1 MPPPADVRFQTF
13 VQTLAATPPL
23 SVYCLPCTLSRGD
36 FVCVAEFESRDPL
49 WFSASCLQVLLDH
62 DDDEV
67 DVAKSLRDFKHQFQ
81 VLYTQH
87 HAVDVETVEGVL
99 AFEASLAKSN
109 NNTATSCV
117 YALPHGP
124 LLCFGDVKQCLS
136 GLDLVLLQ
144 RVDAAHASTFD
155 AVLFR
160 ASAAR
165 DRAVELR
172 LVQKSNLQSFIGW
185 ASSCS
190 VDFVASTGAP
200 IEPSWILDSF
210 DDGIAV
216 DEIIRWISGD
226 GEDESSDSDSEWCA
240 PPSDSDEEF
249 VCVDSD
255 EEEDSDASDFDPAA
269 AAEELADLS

>member
-1 MPPPADVRFQTF
+1 MPPPVDVRFRAF
-13 VQTLAATPPL
+13 VQTLEATPPL

-49 WFSASCLQVLLDH
+49 WFSASCLQALLDH
-62 DDDEV
+62 DDDV
-67 DVAKSLRDFKHQFQ
+67 DVGKMLRDFKNIFQ

-87 HAVDVETVEGVL
+87 HAVDVENVEGVF

-109 NNTATSCV
+109 NDTATSCV
-117 YALPHGP
+117 YALPSGHV
-124 LLCFGDVKQCLS
+124 LCFGEVKQCLS
-136 GLDLVLLQ
+136 GLDLVLMQ

-160 ASAAR
+160 AGAAR

-172 LVQKSNLQSFIGW
+172 LVQKSNLQTFVGW

-190 VDFVASTGAP
+190 LEFVASPGEP

-216 DEIIRWISGD
+216 DEIVRWIAGGGS
-226 GEDESSDSDSEWCA
+226 DESSDDSDWCSS
-240 PPSDSDEEF
+240 PLDSDEEF
-249 VCVDSD
+249 VCVESD
-255 EEEDSDASDFDPAA
+255 EEEDSDVSDFDPA
-269 AAEELADLS
+269 EELANLS

>member
-1 MPPPADVRFQTF
+1 MPAPVDVRFRAF
-13 VQTLAATPPL
+13 VETLEATPPL

-49 WFSASCLQVLLDH
+49 WFSASCLQTLLDH
-62 DDDEV
+62 ADGSM
-67 DVAKSLRDFKHQFQ
+67 DVAKMLQDFKCQFQ

-87 HAVDVETVEGVL
+87 HAVDVETVEGVF

-109 NNTATSCV
+109 NDTATSCV
-117 YALPHGP
+117 YALPSGHV
-124 LLCFGDVKQCLS
+124 LCFGDVKQCLS
-136 GLDLVLLQ
+136 SFDLVLLQ

-160 ASAAR
+160 AGAAR

-172 LVQKSNLQSFIGW
+172 LVQKSNLQRFVGW

-190 VDFVASTGAP
+190 LEFAASPGSP

-216 DEIIRWISGD
+216 DEIVRWIAGGGS
-226 GEDESSDSDSEWCA
+226 DESSSDDSDWRDPASE
-240 PPSDSDEEF
+240 SDDEF
-249 VCVDSD
+249 VCVGSSED
-255 EEEDSDASDFDPAA
+255 EDSDASDFDPAA
-269 AAEELADLS
+269 AAAELANLS

>member
-1 MPPPADVRFQTF
+1 MPPPADVRFRAF
-13 VQTLAATPPL
+13 LQTLNATPPL

-62 DDDEV
+62 DDEEI

-99 AFEASLAKSN
+99 AFEASLTKSN
-109 NNTATSCV
+109 NDTATSCV
-117 YALPHGP
+117 YALPGGP
-124 LLCFGDVKQCLS
+124 VLCFGDVKQCLS
-136 GLDLVLLQ
+136 GLNLVLLQ

-172 LVQKSNLQSFIGW
+172 LVQKSNLQRFIGW

-190 VDFVASTGAP
+190 LDFVCSTGAP

-210 DDGIAV
+210 DDGIAA
-216 DEIIRWISGD
+216 DEIVRWIAGD
-226 GEDESSDSDSEWCA
+226 GDESSDSDSEWCA

-249 VCVDSD
+249 VCEDSD
-255 EEEDSDASDFDPAA
+255 EDEDSDASDFDPAA

>member
-1 MPPPADVRFQTF
+1 MPAPVDTRFRAF

-23 SVYCLPCTLSRGD
+23 SVFCLPCTLSRGE
-36 FVCVAEFESRDPL
+36 FACVAEFESRDPL
-49 WFSASCLQVLLDH
+49 WFSASCLQVLLDN

-87 HAVDVETVEGVL
+87 RAVNVETLEGVL

-109 NNTATSCV
+109 NDTATSCV
-117 YALPHGP
+117 YALPSGHV
-124 LLCFGDVKQCLS
+124 LCFGDVKQCLS

-155 AVLFR
+155 AVLYR
-160 ASAAR
+160 SGAAQ

-190 VDFVASTGAP
+190 VDFVCSTGSP

-216 DEIIRWISGD
+216 DEIVRWIAG
-226 GEDESSDSDSEWCA
+226 GDESSDSDSEWCA
-240 PPSDSDEEF
+240 PPSDSDSDEEF
-249 VCVDSD
+249 VCSD
-255 EEEDSDASDFDPAA
+255 EEEDSDASDFNPAA